1 MEFLMKHIKR
11 GDKVRK
17 AVFPVAG
24 MGSRFLPATKANP
37 KEMMPVV
44 DKPLIQYAVEEA
56 VEAGITE
63 MIFVTGRTKRSI
75 ADHFDKAYELEHQLE
90 QRGKKKL
97 LEIAQNV
104 VPEGVS
110 CTYIRQNEALGLGHA
125 VAVTSHLVGD
135 EPFAVILADDLIHH
149 KKGAV
154 KQMVEVFDYYKSSVI
169 AVQKVPGPEISSYG
183 VISGNKQSDHV
194 HLINNIV
201 EKPAFEDAPSDMGVT
216 GRYIF
221 TPQIFDHIENLKP
234 GAGGELQLTDA
245 IQTLL
250 KVEQVLAYEYQGVRY
265 DCGSKMGLLQANIE
279 LGLEHSEIGEEL
291 RKYLKDQLPSKL

>member
-1 MEFLMKHIKR
+1 MKHIKR

-24 MGSRFLPATKANP
+24 MGSRFLPATKASP

-169 AVQKVPGPEISSYG
+169 AVQKVLGPEISSYG

-250 KVEQVLAYEYQGVRY
+250 KAEQVLAYEYQGVRY

>member
-1 MEFLMKHIKR
+1 MVHIR
-11 GDKVRK
+11 HGEKVRK

-24 MGSRFLPATKANP
+24 MGTRFLPATKANP

-90 QRGKKKL
+90 QRGKKAL
-97 LEIAQNV
+97 LDIAQNV
-104 VPEGVS
+104 VPKGVS
-110 CTYIRQNEALGLGHA
+110 CTYIRQNEAMGLGHA
-125 VAVTSHLVGD
+125 VALTSHLVGD
-135 EPFAVILADDLIHH
+135 EPFAVLLADDLIHH

-154 KQMVEVFDYYKSSVI
+154 KQMVETYEYYKSSVI
-169 AVQKVPGPEISSYG
+169 AVQKVEGPEISSYG
-183 VISGNKQSDHV
+183 VISGKKQSDRV
-194 HLINNIV
+194 YRLDQIV
-201 EKPAFEDAPSDMGVT
+201 EKPAFEDAPSNMGVT

-221 TPQIFDHIENLKP
+221 TPHIFEHLANLKP
-234 GAGGELQLTDA
+234 GTGGELQLTDA

-250 KVEQVLAYEYQGVRY
+250 MNEQVLAYEYEGIRY
-265 DCGSKMGLLQANIE
+265 DCGSKMGLLKANIE
-279 LGLEHSEIGEEL
+279 LGLKHQEIGKELRQYLLEEL
-291 RKYLKDQLPSKL
+291 PGKL

>member
-1 MEFLMKHIKR
+1 MVHVRR

-24 MGSRFLPATKANP
+24 MGTRFLPATKANP
-37 KEMMPVV
+37 KEMLPVV

-63 MIFVTGRTKRSI
+63 MIFITGRNKRSI

-90 QRGKKKL
+90 VNNKKAL
-97 LEIAQNV
+97 LEIAQNI
-104 VPEGVS
+104 VPKGVS

-125 VAVTSHLVGD
+125 VSTAAHLIGD
-135 EPFAVILADDLIHH
+135 EPFAVILADDLIHG

-154 KQMVEVFDYYKSSVI
+154 RQMVELYEYFKSSVI
-169 AVQKVPGPEISSYG
+169 AIQKVPGPDISAYG
-183 VISGNKQSDHV
+183 VISGKPHSDRAY
-194 HLINNIV
+194 LLDKIV
-201 EKPAFEDAPSDMGVT
+201 EKPAFEDAPSDLGVT

-221 TPQIFDHIENLKP
+221 TPQIFKHLDQLQP
-234 GAGGELQLTDA
+234 GAGGEYQLTDA

-250 KVEQVLAYEYQGVRY
+250 TEEQVLAYEYEGTRY
-265 DCGSKMGLLQANIE
+265 DCGSKMGLLKANIE
-279 LGLEHSEIGEEL
+279 LGLQHHQIGDEL
-291 RKYLKDQLPSKL
+291 RDYLTNELAEKLK

>member
-1 MEFLMKHIKR
+1 MVHIR
-11 GDKVRK
+11 HGDKVRK

-24 MGSRFLPATKANP
+24 MGTRFLPATKANP

-56 VEAGITE
+56 VAAGITE
-63 MIFVTGRTKRSI
+63 LIFVTGRTKRSI

-90 QRGKKKL
+90 QRGKKEL
-97 LEIAQNV
+97 LDIAQNV
-104 VPEGVS
+104 VPKGVT

-125 VAVTSHLVGD
+125 VALTSHLVGD
-135 EPFAVILADDLIHH
+135 EPFAVLLADDLIHH

-154 KQMVEVFDYYKSSVI
+154 KQMVETYEYYKSSVI
-169 AVQKVPGPEISSYG
+169 AVQQVEGPDISSYG
-183 VISGNKQSDHV
+183 VISGKKQSERVFLLDQ
-194 HLINNIV
+194 IV
-201 EKPAFEDAPSDMGVT
+201 EKPAYEDAPSDMGVT

-221 TPQIFDHIENLKP
+221 TPHIFTHLANLKP

-250 KVEQVLAYEYQGVRY
+250 VEEQVLAYAYEGIRY
-265 DCGSKMGLLQANIE
+265 DCGSKMGLLKANIE
-279 LGLEHSEIGEEL
+279 LGLEHHEIGAELRQYLLEEL
-291 RKYLKDQLPSKL
+291 PEKL

>member
-1 MEFLMKHIKR
+1 MKHIKR

-24 MGSRFLPATKANP
+24 MGSRFLPATKASP

>member
-1 MEFLMKHIKR
+1 MVHVR
-11 GDKVRK
+11 NGDRVRK

-24 MGSRFLPATKANP
+24 MGTRFLPATKANP

-90 QRGKKKL
+90 QRGKKEL
-97 LEIAQNV
+97 LAIAQNV
-104 VPEGVS
+104 VPKGVS

-125 VAVTSHLVGD
+125 VAITAHLIGD

-154 KQMVEVFDYYKSSVI
+154 KQMVEIYDYYKSSVI
-169 AVQKVPGPEISSYG
+169 AVQKVEGPAISSYG
-183 VISGNKQSDHV
+183 VISGNKQSDRV
-194 HLINNIV
+194 HLLDKIV

-221 TPQIFDHIENLKP
+221 TPQMFSHLAKLKP

-250 KVEQVLAYEYQGVRY
+250 VEEQVLAYEYQGTRY
-265 DCGSKMGLLQANIE
+265 DCGSKMGLLKANIE
-279 LGLEHSEIGEEL
+279 LGLEHSEIGKDLRQYLVEEL
-291 RKYLKDQLPSKL
+291 PDKL

>member
-1 MEFLMKHIKR
+1 MKHIKR

-56 VEAGITE
+56 IEAGITE

-90 QRGKKKL
+90 QRGKKEL

-104 VPEGVS
+104 VPKGVS

-169 AVQKVPGPEISSYG
+169 AVQKVEGPEISAYG
-183 VISGNKQSDHV
+183 VISGKEQSDHV
-194 HLINNIV
+194 RLIDDIV

-216 GRYIF
+216 GRYLF
-221 TPQIFDHIENLKP
+221 TPQIFEHLAKLKP

-250 KVEQVLAYEYQGVRY
+250 KAEQVLAYEYQGIRY
-265 DCGSKMGLLQANIE
+265 DCGSKMGLLKANIE
-279 LGLEHSEIGEEL
+279 LGLEHHEIGKEL
-291 RKYLKDQLPSKL
+291 RQYLADELPNKL

>member
-1 MEFLMKHIKR
+1 MVHIRR

-56 VEAGITE
+56 VAAGITE
-63 MIFVTGRTKRSI
+63 LIFVTGRTKRSI

-90 QRGKKKL
+90 QRGKKAL
-97 LEIAQNV
+97 LDIAQNV
-104 VPEGVS
+104 VPKGVS

-125 VAVTSHLVGD
+125 VALTAHLVGD
-135 EPFAVILADDLIHH
+135 EPFAVLLADDLIHH

-154 KQMVEVFDYYKSSVI
+154 KQMVETYDYYKSSVI
-169 AVQKVPGPEISSYG
+169 AVQKVEGPEISSYG
-183 VISGNKQSDHV
+183 VISGKKQSERVFLLDQ
-194 HLINNIV
+194 IV
-201 EKPAFEDAPSDMGVT
+201 EKPAFKDAPSDMGVT

-221 TPQIFDHIENLKP
+221 TPHIFTHLANIKP

-250 KVEQVLAYEYQGVRY
+250 VEEQVLAYAYEGTRY
-265 DCGSKMGLLQANIE
+265 DCGSKMGLLKANIE
-279 LGLEHSEIGEEL
+279 LGLEHHEIGAELRQYLLEEL
-291 RKYLKDQLPSKL
+291 PEKL

>member
-1 MEFLMKHIKR
+1 MVHIR
-11 GDKVRK
+11 QGEKVRK

-24 MGSRFLPATKANP
+24 MGTRFLPATKANP

-90 QRGKKKL
+90 QRGKKAL
-97 LEIAQNV
+97 LDIAQNV
-104 VPEGVS
+104 VPKGVS
-110 CTYIRQNEALGLGHA
+110 CTYIRQNEAMGLGHA
-125 VAVTSHLVGD
+125 VALTSHLVGD
-135 EPFAVILADDLIHH
+135 EPFAVLLADDLIHH

-154 KQMVEVFDYYKSSVI
+154 KQMVETYEYYKSSVI
-169 AVQKVPGPEISSYG
+169 AVQKVEGPEISSYG
-183 VISGNKQSDHV
+183 VISGKKQSDRV
-194 HLINNIV
+194 YRLDQIV
-201 EKPAFEDAPSDMGVT
+201 EKPAFEDAPSNMGVT

-221 TPQIFDHIENLKP
+221 TPHIFEHLANLKP
-234 GAGGELQLTDA
+234 GTGGELQLTDA

-250 KVEQVLAYEYQGVRY
+250 TNEQVLAYEYEGIRY
-265 DCGSKMGLLQANIE
+265 DCGSKMGLLKANIE
-279 LGLEHSEIGEEL
+279 LGLEHQEIGKELRQYLLEEL
-291 RKYLKDQLPSKL
+291 PGKL

>member
-1 MEFLMKHIKR
+1 MAHVR
-11 GDKVRK
+11 NGDRVRK

-24 MGSRFLPATKANP
+24 MGTRFLPATKANP

-90 QRGKKKL
+90 QRGKKEL
-97 LEIAQNV
+97 LAVAQNV
-104 VPEGVS
+104 VPKGVS

-125 VAVTSHLVGD
+125 VAITSHLVGD
-135 EPFAVILADDLIHH
+135 EPFAVLLADDLIHH

-154 KQMVEVFDYYKSSVI
+154 KQMVEIYDYYKSSVI
-169 AVQKVPGPEISSYG
+169 AVQKVEGPAISSYG
-183 VISGNKQSDHV
+183 VISGNKQSDRV
-194 HLINNIV
+194 HLLDKIV
-201 EKPAFEDAPSDMGVT
+201 EKPAFEDAPSNMGVT

-221 TPQIFDHIENLKP
+221 TPQLFSHLAKLKP

-250 KVEQVLAYEYQGVRY
+250 VEEQVLAYEYQGTRY
-265 DCGSKMGLLQANIE
+265 DCGSKMGLLKANIE
-279 LGLEHSEIGEEL
+279 LGLEHAEIGKDLRQYLLEEL
-291 RKYLKDQLPSKL
+291 SGKL

>member
-1 MEFLMKHIKR
+1 MIHMKQ
-11 GDKVRK
+11 GDRVRK

-63 MIFVTGRTKRSI
+63 LIFVTGRTKRSI

-90 QRGKKKL
+90 QRGKKGL
-97 LEIAQNV
+97 LDIAQNV
-104 VPEGVS
+104 VPKGVS

-125 VAVTSHLVGD
+125 VALTAHLVGD
-135 EPFAVILADDLIHH
+135 EPFAVLLVDDLIHH

-154 KQMVEVFDYYKSSVI
+154 KQMVETYDYYKSSVV
-169 AVQKVPGPEISSYG
+169 AVQKVEGPDISSYG
-183 VISGNKQSDHV
+183 VISGKKQSERVFLLDQ
-194 HLINNIV
+194 IV
-201 EKPAFEDAPSDMGVT
+201 EKPAYEDAPSDMGVT

-221 TPQIFDHIENLKP
+221 TPHIFSHLANLKP

-250 KVEQVLAYEYQGVRY
+250 VEEQVLAYAYEGTRY
-265 DCGSKMGLLQANIE
+265 DCGSKMGLLKANIE
-279 LGLEHSEIGEEL
+279 LGLEHHEIGAEL
-291 RKYLKDQLPSKL
+291 RQYLLEQLPEKL

>member
-1 MEFLMKHIKR
+1 MVHIR
-11 GDKVRK
+11 NGEKVRK

-24 MGSRFLPATKANP
+24 MGTRFLPATKANP

-90 QRGKKKL
+90 QRGKKAL
-97 LEIAQNV
+97 LDIAQNV
-104 VPEGVS
+104 VPKGVS
-110 CTYIRQNEALGLGHA
+110 CTYIRQNEAMGLGHA
-125 VAVTSHLVGD
+125 VALTSHLVGD
-135 EPFAVILADDLIHH
+135 EPFAVLLADDLIHH

-154 KQMVEVFDYYKSSVI
+154 KQMVETYEYYKSSVI
-169 AVQKVPGPEISSYG
+169 AVQKVEGPEISSYG
-183 VISGNKQSDHV
+183 VISGKKQSDRV
-194 HLINNIV
+194 YRLDKIV
-201 EKPAFEDAPSDMGVT
+201 EKPAFEDAPSNMGVT

-221 TPQIFDHIENLKP
+221 TPHIFEHLANLKP
-234 GAGGELQLTDA
+234 GTGGELQLTDA

-250 KVEQVLAYEYQGVRY
+250 TNEQVLAYEYEGIRY
-265 DCGSKMGLLQANIE
+265 DCGSKMGLLKANIE
-279 LGLEHSEIGEEL
+279 LGLEHQEIGQELRQYLLEEL
-291 RKYLKDQLPSKL
+291 PGKL